1 MYRDTVGKVTVGVG
15 LMLPD
20 AKAAAALPFVVGGRA
35 ATPEEIAA
43 EYARVEAMAMGRASS
58 FYKTPTSLVL
68 TQQTID
74 AKLTSVLAGFEA
86 DLRGQFPH
94 YDALPDGVKMALLD
108 MIYNLGPAGLFK
120 GFPHLVAAIQSGAW
134 TQAAEHCI
142 RRGPGAARNDWTI
155 RMKRRIAAVALCAI
169 ALIWVAKAQD
179 LASFEKRTTVKV
191 LPNGLTLIVC
201 ERPEAPV
208 FSFNTLVDAGS
219 ADDPQ
224 GASGIAHMFE
234 HMAFKGSTEI
244 GTTNYPAEK
253 IALAKVEVA
262 YAAYDAEYRKRVG
275 QDSAKLAELKKVF
288 QQAQAEAQK
297 FVIPNQFSAIAEENG
312 AVGINAS
319 TAEDSTQYFWSMPS
333 NRLELWAYLESQRIG
348 HPVEREFYKERNVV
362 QEERRMRVDSAP
374 IGRMVEQFLASAYVS
389 HPYRRP
395 GVGWESEISQIS
407 ATEADAFHVKY
418 YVPSNIVIAVVGDVK
433 AAEAMPVLERYFAP
447 IPAGP
452 KPEPMTTVEPPQ
464 VAEKFVTIREATQP
478 FYIEGYHRPDYRDPD
493 DSVYDAITDIFS
505 NGRTARLYRSLV
517 RDQAIAAEAQGFS
530 GFPGDKF
537 PGLFAV
543 YAVPLP
549 GHSPDE
555 MRSAI
560 HKELDRLKNEDI
572 TDEELAR
579 FKTRARA
586 DLLRGLANNEG
597 LARQLAEYQTRFG
610 DWRQLFRQLE
620 KIDAVNKADVRRVA
634 NKIFIDSNRTSAQ
647 IEFVAPKRQAPGAAS
662 QTEPPTPT
670 EQNAGGAK

>member
-1 MYRDTVGKVTVGVG
+1 MRIKGKV
-15 LMLPD
+15 
-20 AKAAAALPFVVGGRA
+20 
-35 ATPEEIAA
+35 
-43 EYARVEAMAMGRASS
+43 
-58 FYKTPTSLVL
+58 
-68 TQQTID
+68 
-74 AKLTSVLAGFEA
+74 
-86 DLRGQFPH
+86 
-94 YDALPDGVKMALLD
+94 
-108 MIYNLGPAGLFK
+108 
-120 GFPHLVAAIQSGAW
+120 
-134 TQAAEHCI
+134 
-142 RRGPGAARNDWTI
+142 
-155 RMKRRIAAVALCAI
+155 AAVALCAI
-169 ALIWVAKAQD
+169 AFGWSVKAQD

-208 FSFNTLVDAGS
+208 FSFYTLVDAGS

-224 GASGIAHMFE
+224 GASGLAHMFE
-234 HMAFKGSTEI
+234 HMAFKGSAEI

-275 QDSAKLAELKKVF
+275 QSQEKLAQLLKVF
-288 QQAQAEAQK
+288 QDAQAEAQK
-297 FVIPNQFSAIAEENG
+297 YVIPNEFSAIAEENG

-374 IGRMVEQFLASAYVS
+374 IGRMIEQFLATAYVS

-395 GVGWESEISQIS
+395 GVGWESEISQVS
-407 ATEADAFHVKY
+407 ATEATDFHKKY

-433 AAEAMPVLERYFAP
+433 ASETMPVLERYFSP
-447 IPAGP
+447 IPPGP

-549 GHSPDE
+549 GHTPDQ
-555 MRSAI
+555 MRTAI
-560 HKELDRLKNEDI
+560 HKEIALLKNSDVS
-572 TDEELAR
+572 DEELER

-586 DLLRGLANNEG
+586 DLLRGLGSNEG

-620 KIDAVNKADVRRVA
+620 KIDAVTKADIRRVA
-634 NKIFIDSNRTSAQ
+634 NQIFTDENRTSAR
-647 IEFVAPKRQAPGAAS
+647 IEFVAPQRTPPVSAPGAAMLTMPA
-662 QTEPPTPT
+662 QLNE
-670 EQNAGGAK
+670 GGAK